1 MEQVSIVGELM
12 QGKELAKKLFD
23 HLNSPSP
30 SLSSSSSHESNEA
43 LIEKILSTYEKVL
56 TMLSNTNF
64 MKDSSHCSSSS
75 LANGSTKSEVLDKED
90 VAKHKQVSKKRK
102 TMSMWTKQVRVCL
115 GTELD
120 GSMEDGYSWRKYGQK
135 DILGAKFPRGY
146 FRCTHRHVQGCL
158 ATKQV
163 QKSDEDPNVLE
174 ITYKGRHTCIQVSHH
189 SKNPTISKPNMA
201 LLLEEQPKNH
211 QPTQKEMKTEQPTHE
226 TILTF
231 GTSQE
236 LEVKLDDFDFDF
248 DPDTKEN
255 IFSSLCFTSPS
266 IVSEND
272 EDNNK
277 MFSYIESFSPEFISP
292 TTNSESNNIFHFNDG
307 LGLCVQTSDSDFSD
321 NVSAPTSSVSNSSIE
336 GLDFHS
342 FDEKVDF
349 DNYYSINS

>member
-1 MEQVSIVGELM
+1 
-12 QGKELAKKLFD
+12 
-23 HLNSPSP
+23 
-30 SLSSSSSHESNEA
+30 
-43 LIEKILSTYEKVL
+43 
-56 TMLSNTNF
+56 
-64 MKDSSHCSSSS
+64 
-75 LANGSTKSEVLDKED
+75 
-90 VAKHKQVSKKRK
+90 
-102 TMSMWTKQVRVCL
+102 
-115 GTELD
+115 
-120 GSMEDGYSWRKYGQK
+120 
-135 DILGAKFPRGY
+135 
-146 FRCTHRHVQGCL
+146 
-158 ATKQV
+158 
-163 QKSDEDPNVLE
+163 
-174 ITYKGRHTCIQVSHH
+174 
-189 SKNPTISKPNMA
+189 MA

-349 DNYYSINS
+349 DNFYSINS